1 MAPAAADDLAGIP
14 LFATLEPDE
23 QAAIAPWFELE
34 DVSPGV
40 KLTGE
45 GASGYSFYVLRD
57 GAATVSIDGREVRTL
72 GPGDFFGELA
82 LLGDGRRTADGDGDY
97 RRSLAGARSLRYR
110 VPSAPADV
118 SGARLADRVGSP
130 RDRTSCV
137 AADAPRRPN
146 PRAYDLRVAVEIL
159 YCPV

>member
-1 MAPAAADDLAGIP
+1 MRRLGSAALAPAAAEHLGGIP

-45 GASGYSFYVLRD
+45 GASGYSFYVLRA

-72 GPGDFFGELA
+72 GPEDFFGELA
-82 LLGDGRRTADGDGDY
+82 LPGDGRRTATVTTAAPSRVLVLFGTEFRQLQQMY
-97 RRSLAGARSLRYR
+97 PELASRIESGLREI
-110 VPSAPADV
+110 AQ
-118 SGARLADRVGSP
+118 
-130 RDRTSCV
+130 
-137 AADAPRRPN
+137 AA
-146 PRAYDLRVAVEIL
+146 
-159 YCPV
+159 